1 MNVASIMSI
10 ISLLTSPSMAEAS
23 LYFGNQDKI
32 LKLFINEEFEKRLEL
47 MTFIN
52 EKQNETYR
60 HISIY
65 PDSNHER
72 GLKCSYI
79 PRTKYPIANYSSMT
93 LKLFHKDDFDK
104 LYSATE

>member
-23 LYFGNQDKI
+23 LYFSNQDKI
-32 LKLFINEEFEKRLEL
+32 LKLFINEKFVKRLEL
-47 MTFIN
+47 MAFIN
-52 EKQNETYR
+52 EKQNETHR

-65 PDSNHER
+65 PDSDHEQ
-72 GLKCSYI
+72 GLKRSYI
-79 PRTKYPIANYSSMT
+79 PRTKYPITNYSSMT

-104 LYSATE
+104 LY